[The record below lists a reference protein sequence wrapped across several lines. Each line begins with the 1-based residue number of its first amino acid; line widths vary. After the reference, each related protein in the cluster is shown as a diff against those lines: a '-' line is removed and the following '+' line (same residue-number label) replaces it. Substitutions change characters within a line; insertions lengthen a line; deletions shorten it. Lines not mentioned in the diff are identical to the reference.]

1 MNSEIENEIIA
12 ETENLI
18 VWRSK
23 EESIGYVYHI
33 ELGAFTLH
41 LMPEE
46 WDELILLIQGARS

>member
-18 VWRSK
+18 AWRSK
-23 EESIGYVYHI
+23 EEIGYVYHI

-46 WDELILLIQGARS
+46 WDELALLVQAAKS